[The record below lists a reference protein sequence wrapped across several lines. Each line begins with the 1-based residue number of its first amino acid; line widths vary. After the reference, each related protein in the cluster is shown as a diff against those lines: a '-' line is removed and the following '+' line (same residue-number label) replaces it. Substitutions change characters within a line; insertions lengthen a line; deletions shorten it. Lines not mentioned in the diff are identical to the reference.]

1 MCATTALTGK
11 SDFMKLL
18 LNIESLIPPL
28 TGIGNYTF
36 NLIEQLQAHDIENID
51 CFMGSRHCTGE
62 QALANCIAA
71 SKQYAQSDAPAPSQL
86 RALLR
91 SWTFTYRAREI
102 LRNTQLR
109 MRAGKFRDHV
119 YHEPNF
125 MLKAYAGSSVAT
137 IHDLSFIHYPQFH
150 PQKRVEWLTAQLPK
164 TLKRA
169 DFLITDSDIIRDELI
184 SDFGVNADRV
194 RTVYLGASE
203 AYAPQTSEQTRPTLE
218 RYGLQHDR
226 YVLFVGTLEPRKGV
240 DTLIDAWCRLPQ
252 ALREQ
257 FPLVLAGAPGW
268 HNEGLDERIKA
279 LEISHGLR
287 QLRFVPGSDLAILYA
302 GAAVFA
308 YPSLYE
314 GFGLPVLEAMQSGV
328 ASICTADTSMSEFT
342 QGSALLVDRG
352 NDEQL
357 AAQLTDLLSNE
368 QLRQSVAD
376 AGLLRAK
383 EFSWKRCAKETLDIY
398 RKVSPH

>member
-1 MCATTALTGK
+1 
-11 SDFMKLL
+11 MKLL

-36 NLIEQLQAHDIENID
+36 NLIEQLQDEDIDTID
-51 CFMGSRHCTGE
+51 CFMGATYCTAA
-62 QALANCIAA
+62 QALANCVSASNQYVRKDEASTPGISLAA
-71 SKQYAQSDAPAPSQL
+71 AAPSQL

-91 SWTFTYRAREI
+91 RWTFAYRVREV

-109 MRAGKFRDHV
+109 LHASKLRNHV

-125 MLKAYAGSSVAT
+125 MLKAHDGPSVAT

-150 PQKRVEWLTAQLPK
+150 PQKRVQWLSEQLPK

-169 DFLITDSDIIRDELI
+169 DFLITDSNIIRDELI
-184 SDFGVNADRV
+184 SDFGVSADRV
-194 RTVYLGASE
+194 RTVYLGAAE
-203 AYAPQTSEQTRPTLE
+203 AYRPQTAEQTRPTLE
-218 RYGLQHDR
+218 RYGVQHGR

-252 ALREQ
+252 ALREA

-268 HNEGLDERIKA
+268 HNTALNDRIKA
-279 LEISHGLR
+279 LETSHGLR
-287 QLRFVPGSDLAILYA
+287 QLAFVPGQDLPTLYA

-314 GFGLPVLEAMQSGV
+314 GFGLPVLEAMQCGV

-342 QGSALLVDRG
+342 QGSALLVKRG

-357 AAQLTDLLSNE
+357 AAQLSDLLGNDT
-368 QLRQSVAD
+368 LRQHVAD
-376 AGLLRAK
+376 AGLQRAK

-398 RKVSPH
+398 RTVA

>member
-1 MCATTALTGK
+1 
-11 SDFMKLL
+11 MKLL

-36 NLIEQLQAHDIENID
+36 NLIEQLQDQDIESID
-51 CFMGSRHCTGE
+51 CFIGATYCSAKE
-62 QALANCIAA
+62 ALDNCAAA
-71 SKQYAQSDAPAPSQL
+71 SNRYVCMDGKNLASATPLQL

-91 SWTFTYRAREI
+91 RWTFAYRVREV

-109 MRAGKFRDHV
+109 LRGGKFRNHV

-125 MLKAYAGSSVAT
+125 MLKAHSGPSVAT

-150 PQKRVEWLTAQLPK
+150 PQKRVAWLSAQLPK

-169 DFLITDSDIIRDELI
+169 DYLITDSDIIRDELI
-184 SDFGVNADRV
+184 SDFGVSADRV
-194 RTVYLGASE
+194 RTIYLGASE
-203 AYAPQTSEQTRPTLE
+203 SYHAQTSEQTCSTLE
-218 RYGLQHDR
+218 RYGLQHGR

-240 DTLIDAWCRLPQ
+240 DTLIDAWCRLPI
-252 ALREQ
+252 ALRKE

-268 HNEGLDERIKA
+268 HNQALNDRINA
-279 LEISHGLR
+279 LQTSHGLR
-287 QLRFVPGSDLAILYA
+287 QLSFVSGNDLPPLYA

-314 GFGLPVLEAMQSGV
+314 GFGLPVLEAMQCGV
-328 ASICTADTSMSEFT
+328 ATICTADTSMSEFT
-342 QGSALLVDRG
+342 QGCAVLVERG

-357 AAQLTDLLSNE
+357 ASQLTDLLSNE
-368 QLRQSVAD
+368 QQRQSVAE
-376 AGLLRAK
+376 AGLLRSR
-383 EFSWKRCAKETLDIY
+383 EFSWKRCAKETLEVY
-398 RKVSPH
+398 RAVS